1 MGNDREL
8 AEYLIARWNALK
20 GERATWDAL
29 WQDIA
34 DYVMPRKAEIATRRS
49 NAPGT
54 ARNEALFDTTA
65 VFANQTLANGQ
76 LSYMTP
82 AESRWFTFDA
92 PQGRKG
98 KDAVAEWFQRCSE
111 ITQWNLA
118 NSNFYSE
125 IHELYFD
132 DGGFGTSNL
141 FATAGRSAALNFQ
154 SLGIGS
160 YCLAEDDEGL
170 VDTCFRELQMTCR
183 QAAMKFGEESLG
195 ERMRKELEE
204 YRAKG
209 RSGDGTR
216 HCILHAMYPR
226 GETEREPGKKDGRNK
241 PYASVYVD
249 VAAKHVI
256 AVSGFDEKP
265 FFATR
270 HLKWGDSVYG
280 YSPSWMALPEAR
292 QLNFLTKQLDALA
305 EVKAFPRFLV
315 PDTHEGEIDLRAG
328 GPTFFDPNTPG
339 AVPREWLTAG
349 DYNIGLDREKRKQ
362 AAIERAYHVDLFQ
375 MFAQLDKQMTA
386 REVAERSAEKL
397 IQFTPAFARKTT
409 ELFTPLLRRVFGI
422 QLRAGLFP
430 PPPPE
435 ALERDGA
442 TGGLAVPE
450 PDIVYTSKV
459 ALAIKALQNA
469 AFARTME
476 ILSPI
481 VPVRP
486 EVLDNFDFDRIAREG
501 ARNDGLPADWMIPA
515 EKVAESREA
524 RAQAQAQAAQQQQAL
539 AMADAAGK
547 VGKIKDDSALVQM
560 LQQGGAQ
567 G

>member
-1 MGNDREL
+1 MRETKEL
-8 AEYLIARWNALK
+8 AEYLVARWSALK
-20 GERATWDAL
+20 GERASWDTL

-34 DYVMPRKAEIATRRS
+34 NFVMPRKAEIASRS
-49 NAPGT
+49 LSPGT
-54 ARNEALFDTTA
+54 GRSDVLFDTTA

-82 AESRWFTFDA
+82 AESRWFTYDA

-98 KDAVAEWFQRCSE
+98 NDAVEAWFQRCSE
-111 ITQWNLA
+111 ITQVNLA

-141 FATAGRSAALNFQ
+141 IATAGRQAALNFQ
-154 SLGIGS
+154 SLSIGS

-170 VDTCFRELQMTCR
+170 VDTCFREVQMTCR
-183 QAAMKFGEESLG
+183 QAAMKFGEENLS
-195 ERMRKELEE
+195 ERMRKELETW
-204 YRAKG
+204 RAKG
-209 RSGDGTR
+209 KSGDGTR
-216 HCILHAMYPR
+216 HVILHAMYPR
-226 GETEREPGKKDGRNK
+226 TERERGKEDGPNK

-249 VAAKHVI
+249 VACRHVI
-256 AVSGFDEKP
+256 AESGFDEKP

-270 HLKWGDSVYG
+270 HLKWGDAVYG

-305 EVKAFPRFLV
+305 EVKAFPRLLI
-315 PDTHEGEIDLRAG
+315 PDTHEGEVDMRAG
-328 GPTFFDPNTPG
+328 GSTYFDPNVPG

-430 PPPPE
+430 PPPRE
-435 ALERDGA
+435 ALEVDGVSGEA
-442 TGGLAVPE
+442 WVPE
-450 PDIVYTSKV
+450 PEVMYTSKV
-459 ALAIKALQNA
+459 ALAIKAMQNV

-476 ILSPI
+476 IISPL
-481 VPVRP
+481 VPLRP
-486 EVLDNFDFDRIAREG
+486 EILDNFDLDRISREG
-501 ARNDGLPADWMIPA
+501 ARNDGLPADWMVPA
-515 EKVAESREA
+515 EQVEEMRAA
-524 RAQAQAQAAQQQQAL
+524 RAQAQAAAQQQEQAL

-547 VGKIKDDSALVQM
+547 VGKIPRESMVGDLLNEAA
-560 LQQGGAQ
+560 GGAQ
-567 G
+567 